1 MSVRLTG
8 PTVIFPT
15 WRRNPIL
22 STRPRPIRQ
31 FQKGQTII
39 QEGSVGDCS
48 FKILVGEV
56 IICKRNPQGQL
67 IPVAKVGPGEIFG
80 EMYLFEN
87 DHIRTASAIA
97 VSDAVSVEVY
107 SQSDISDMLAN
118 LSEPTRDIFQGLS
131 QRLKTVSESY
141 TQMAQTAPAQ
151 PGVVES
157 GHTFITRKPQSPQ

>member
-1 MSVRLTG
+1 M
-8 PTVIFPT
+8 
-15 WRRNPIL
+15 
-22 STRPRPIRQ
+22 RPKPIRQ

-56 IICKRNPQGQL
+56 IICKRNPQGHL

-80 EMYLFEN
+80 EMYLFES

-97 VSDAVSVEVY
+97 VSDTVSVEVY

-118 LSEPTRDIFQGLS
+118 LSAPTRDIFQGLS
-131 QRLKTVSESY
+131 HRLKTVSDSY
-141 TQMAQTAPAQ
+141 AQMAQAASAQ
-151 PGVVES
+151 PEVVES
-157 GHTFITRKPQSPQ
+157 GHTFITRKPPQSP